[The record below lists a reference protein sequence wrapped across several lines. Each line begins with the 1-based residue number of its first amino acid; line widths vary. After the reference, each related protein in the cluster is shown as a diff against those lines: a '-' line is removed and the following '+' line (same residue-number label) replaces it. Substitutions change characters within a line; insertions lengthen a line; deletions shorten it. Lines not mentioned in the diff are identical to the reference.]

1 MAAILNLVPRD
12 KVEIHRL
19 AAKRGDAIPN
29 NERHP
34 AIVLAGVLCG
44 ANEPDDIH
52 ALFETNGWGGG
63 WTWEVFDYHHFHPDA
78 FEALAVA
85 KGGATLM
92 LGGPQGR
99 TIEVKAGDVIVL
111 PPGYGHKQVEK
122 RDGFTVCG
130 AYPRGQED
138 YSTISESDGY
148 DERVLETMRNV
159 EPPETDPVFGLPY
172 RDLPDTTEI

>member
-19 AAKRGDAIPN
+19 AAQRGDAIPN
-29 NERHP
+29 NERYP

-44 ANEPDDIH
+44 ANDPAAIH
-52 ALFETNGWGGG
+52 GLFEKNGWGGG

-85 KGGATLM
+85 KGGASLM
-92 LGGPQGR
+92 LGGPQGG
-99 TIEVKAGDVIVL
+99 TVEVKAGDVIIL
-111 PPGYGHKQVEK
+111 PPGYGHRQVEK
-122 RDGFTVCG
+122 RDAFAVCG
-130 AYPRGQED
+130 AYPRGQES

-148 DERVLETMRNV
+148 DERVLETVRNV
-159 EPPETDPVFGLPY
+159 VPPETDPVYGLPY
-172 RDLPDTTEI
+172 DELSQTPAS

>member
-1 MAAILNLVPRD
+1 MVAIPKLAPRD

-19 AAKRGDAIPN
+19 AAERGDAIPN

-34 AIVLAGVLCG
+34 AIVLAGVLG
-44 ANEPDDIH
+44 GTNDPDAIH
-52 ALFETNGWGGG
+52 ALFKRNGWDNG

-99 TIEVKAGDVIVL
+99 TVEVKAGDVIVL
-111 PPGYGHKQVEK
+111 PPGYGHKQVAK

-130 AYPRGQED
+130 AYPPGQEN
-138 YSTISESDGY
+138 YSTIRESDGY
-148 DERVLETMRNV
+148 DERVLETIRNV
-159 EPPETDPVFGLPY
+159 EPPETDPVFGLPFAE
-172 RDLPDTTEI
+172 LL